1 MPKKLLSPEAARE
14 FLIRRFN
21 NQHQTW
27 VAGGGSWP
35 LHVSLGAPTQK
46 DIAED
51 SGAVRSWANAWQST
65 TGPGE
70 VAFEERQF
78 ARLGRHR
85 LPVSLTFSDAS
96 QVAAAVGQG
105 RRWSTAVERYQRML
119 RRWPLLG
126 QESALASKFDVLAD
140 YGNEDFERLMSLL
153 AWLESNPKSGLYLRQ
168 LPVEGLDTKWLEKR
182 TGLVATLLR
191 ALRAAAPD
199 DESEFHELCGL
210 RKPAH
215 RARVRLLCPFLR
227 TLVGGLCD
235 IEAPVGEL
243 AKLPIAPKAV
253 VIVENLETGLA
264 LPDLPGVAVVM
275 RLGNAVSALGT
286 LPWLQEADAVYWG
299 DIDTHGFAILDRA
312 RRAVPHLR
320 SVLMD
325 EATLHS
331 HRALWVQEASQC
343 PNVSLDALTAQERSC
358 YDHLRAHTW
367 GQRVRL
373 EQERLGWR
381 KAMETLMATLGTS
394 TLSGLNGAPSGES
407 LESALTDYS
416 ASHSEV

>member
-21 NQHQTW
+21 NQNQTW
-27 VAGGGSWP
+27 LAGGGRWP
-35 LHVSLGAPTQK
+35 LDVSLGAPTER

-51 SGAVRSWANAWQST
+51 PVAVRSWTSAWQST

-70 VAFEERQF
+70 VGFEERQF
-78 ARLGRHR
+78 ARLGKHR

-105 RRWSTAVERYQRML
+105 KRWSTAVERYQRML

-126 QESALASKFDVLAD
+126 QGNALASKFDVLAD
-140 YGNEDFERLMSLL
+140 YEGGDFERLMSLL
-153 AWLESNPKSGLYLRQ
+153 AWLESNPKPGLYLRQ
-168 LPVEGLDTKWLEKR
+168 LPVEGLDTKWLESR
-182 TGLVATLLR
+182 TGLVAMLLR
-191 ALRAAAPD
+191 ALRAVALN
-199 DESEFHELCGL
+199 DESDFHELCGL

-215 RARVRLLCPFLR
+215 RARVRLLCPSLR
-227 TLVGGLCD
+227 TLVGSLCD

-243 AKLPIAPKAV
+243 AKLPIAPKTV

-264 LPDLPGVAVVM
+264 LPDLLGVVVVM
-275 RLGNAVSALGT
+275 RLGNAVSALGK

-331 HRALWVQEASQC
+331 HRGLWVQEDSQC
-343 PNVSLDALTAQERSC
+343 PNVSLDALTDQERSC

-381 KAMETLMATLGTS
+381 MAIQTLVETLGTS
-394 TLSGLNGAPSGES
+394 TLSG
-407 LESALTDYS
+407 
-416 ASHSEV
+416 

>member
-14 FLIRRFN
+14 FLIRRFD
-21 NQHQTW
+21 NQHQIW

-35 LHVSLGAPTQK
+35 LDVSLGAPTEK

-51 SGAVRSWANAWQST
+51 PGAVRSWASAWQSM

-70 VAFEERQF
+70 VAFKERQF
-78 ARLGRHR
+78 ARFGKHR
-85 LPVSLTFSDAS
+85 LPVSLTFSDAR
-96 QVAAAVGQG
+96 QVAAAVGQT

-126 QESALASKFDVLAD
+126 HGNVLASKFDVLAD
-140 YGNEDFERLMSLL
+140 YAGENFERLMSLL
-153 AWLESNPKSGLYLRQ
+153 AWLELNPKSGLYLRQ
-168 LPVEGLDTKWLEKR
+168 LPVEGLDTKWFEKR

-191 ALRAAAPD
+191 ALRAAAPE
-199 DESEFHELCGL
+199 DESDFHELCGL

-215 RARVRLLCPFLR
+215 RVRVRLLCPALR
-227 TLVGGLCD
+227 TVVGGLCD

-243 AKLPIAPKAV
+243 AKLPISPRVV

-264 LPDLPGVAVVM
+264 LPDLPGAAVVM
-275 RLGNAVSALGT
+275 RLGNAVSALGK

-320 SVLMD
+320 SLLMD
-325 EATLHS
+325 EATLLS

-343 PNVSLDALTAQERSC
+343 PNVPLEALTAEERFC
-358 YDHLRAHTW
+358 YDNLRIHTW
-367 GQRVRL
+367 DQRVRL

-381 KAMETLMATLGTS
+381 EAMETLMQTLGRSVPSGRNGTS
-394 TLSGLNGAPSGES
+394 AGES
-407 LESALTDYS
+407 LESTAKKYNF
-416 ASHSEV
+416 

>member
-21 NQHQTW
+21 NQHRTW
-27 VAGGGSWP
+27 VAGGGDWP
-35 LHVSLGAPTQK
+35 LAVSLGAPTEK
-46 DIAED
+46 DIVED
-51 SGAVRSWANAWQST
+51 PGAVRSWANAWQSKI
-65 TGPGE
+65 GPGE
-70 VAFEERQF
+70 VVFEERQF
-78 ARLGRHR
+78 ARLGKHR
-85 LPVSLTFSDAS
+85 LPVSLTFSDAR
-96 QVAAAVGQG
+96 QVAAAVGQA

-126 QESALASKFDVLAD
+126 QGNALASKFDVLAD
-140 YGNEDFERLMSLL
+140 YEGEDFERLMSLL
-153 AWLESNPKSGLYLRQ
+153 TWLELNPKSGLYLRQ
-168 LPVEGLDTKWLEKR
+168 LPVEGLDTKWFEKR

-199 DESEFHELCGL
+199 DESDFQELCGL

-215 RARVRLLCPFLR
+215 RVRVRLLCPALR
-227 TLVGGLCD
+227 IVMGGLCD
-235 IEAPVGEL
+235 IEAPVDEL

-264 LPDLPGVAVVM
+264 LPNMSGVAVVM
-275 RLGNAVSALGT
+275 GLGNAVSALGT
-286 LPWLQEADAVYWG
+286 LPWLLEANAVYWG

-325 EATLHS
+325 EATLHF

-343 PNVSLDALTAQERSC
+343 PNVPLEALTAEERSC
-358 YDHLRAHTW
+358 YDNLRAHTW

-381 KAMETLMATLGTS
+381 EAMETLMQTITRMAADGGNKTSAATATCARL
-394 TLSGLNGAPSGES
+394 PSE
-407 LESALTDYS
+407 YRNK
-416 ASHSEV
+416 